1 MLIRRFLERI
11 SSLFDAASPSK
22 SVLEL
27 GCGEGFIAGHLS
39 ERRPDIL
46 YVGVDQNE
54 EDLKSLRAKFPN
66 VETHRASIYDLS
78 FLRRDFDLVICAE
91 VLEHLSN
98 PDGALAQI
106 VALRPRKVI
115 LTVPLEPW
123 FCLGNL
129 ARGKNVRRLGNDP
142 DHVNLWGRHGFRRL
156 VNRHLT
162 IERHEVSFPW
172 QLVLGRPK
180 Q

>member
-1 MLIRRFLERI
+1 M

-22 SVLEL
+22 AVLEV
-27 GCGEGFIAGHLS
+27 GCGEGFIAGRLS
-39 ERRPDIL
+39 EDRPDIL

-54 EDLKSLRAKFPN
+54 EDLKNLRAKFPR
-66 VETHRASIYDLS
+66 VETHRGSIYDLS
-78 FLRRDFDLVICAE
+78 FLESDFDLVICAE
-91 VLEHLSN
+91 VLEHLSD
-98 PDGALAQI
+98 PDAALAQI
-106 VALRPRKVI
+106 IALRPRKVI

-123 FCLGNL
+123 FRLGNL

-142 DHVNLWGRHGFRRL
+142 DHVNLWGRRGFRRL
-156 VNRHLT
+156 VERHLA

-172 QLVLGRPK
+172 QLILGRPT